1 MARNAALA
9 VREDAPAEVVAG
21 PTPGLW
27 DISDAEY
34 YADCEFVSNSM
45 ISRFLAY
52 RHDYYEKYI
61 LPHAPREGVVVD
73 VEDIPDEEAAEDS
86 TRAMALGTALHAM
99 MLEPARFEDL
109 VIVEPKFNKRSNAG
123 KEEAAAFA
131 NEHADK
137 TILTAKEWAKVW
149 AMAAGIRRNRM
160 AMELLSG
167 PGLRESAIRWI
178 DSYTGLWCKA
188 KIDLHHDDTIVIDLK
203 STKSVYKPFWMKSV
217 ETFGYHRQA
226 AFYSDGLRA
235 IGRPVAAFVHV
246 VVQNSAPFRC
256 LCYKLENRAVQRG
269 RAEYR
274 SALEQ
279 IVDCTQSGDWSD
291 PEAAG
296 ILEVDFSDWSYR
308 G

>member
-34 YADCEFVSNSM
+34 YADTEFVSNSM

-52 RHDYYEKYI
+52 RPDYCERFI
-61 LPHAPREGVVVD
+61 VPREPHEGVVEAD
-73 VEDIPDEEAAEDS
+73 DIPDEEEAPEGN
-86 TRAMALGTALHAM
+86 TRAMAMGTALHAL
-99 MLEPARFEDL
+99 MLEPGRFDEL
-109 VIVEPKFNKRSNAG
+109 VVVEPIFNRRSNAG
-123 KEEAAAFA
+123 KEQAAAFA

-137 TILTAKEWAKVW
+137 TILTSKEWAKVW

-188 KIDLHHDDTIVIDLK
+188 KIDLHRDDTIVIDLK

-256 LCYKLENRAVQRG
+256 LCYKLEDRAVQRG

-274 SALEQ
+274 AALEQ
-279 IVDCTQSGDWSD
+279 IVDCTQSGNWSD

-308 G
+308 E